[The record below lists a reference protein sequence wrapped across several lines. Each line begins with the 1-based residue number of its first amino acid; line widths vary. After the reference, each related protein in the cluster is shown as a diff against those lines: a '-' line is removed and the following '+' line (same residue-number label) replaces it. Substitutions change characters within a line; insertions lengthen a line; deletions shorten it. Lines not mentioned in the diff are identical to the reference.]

1 MGASALRFAAMSVRL
16 RPLALLYL
24 TLPPLLWAS
33 NAILGRVSVGGD
45 EPLASPLT
53 LNALRWALTLVLLVP
68 ILYVARRP
76 SSARA
81 VAPGA
86 TAPPVAVVA
95 GQGAWR
101 IYALFGLLAVTS
113 YNALQYVALRT
124 STAINVTLIAAG
136 GPLFVLL
143 IGRLFFGAHARRRQW
158 LGAGLSLVG
167 VLVVLTAGD
176 VDRLARLRLVPGDLL
191 MVAATIVW
199 ALYSWLLRT
208 RRPDVPAL
216 VLLFLQTAWGVA
228 LSVPLVAAEWL
239 AGDFALRVEPATAG
253 VVLWLAL
260 GPSLLAFWCWDRG
273 VAHAGPLL
281 PSFFANLT
289 PLFAALMS
297 AALLGEPPRPF
308 HALAFL
314 LIVTGIVISQRGARS
329 SGS

>member
-1 MGASALRFAAMSVRL
+1 MSLRLS
-16 RPLALLYL
+16 PLALLYL
-24 TLPPLLWAS
+24 ILPPLLWAS
-33 NAILGRVSVGGD
+33 NAILGRVTVGGD
-45 EPLASPLT
+45 DPFASPLA

-68 ILYVARRP
+68 ILYLLRQR
-76 SSARA
+76 SAA
-81 VAPGA
+81 H
-86 TAPPVAVVA
+86 TAPAASRAAPPA
-95 GQGAWR
+95 GHGAWR
-101 IYALFGLLAVTS
+101 TYALFGLLAVTS

-124 STAINVTLIAAG
+124 SSAINVTLIASG
-136 GPLFVLL
+136 GPLFVLI
-143 IGRLFFGAHARRRQW
+143 IGRAFFGAHARRRQW

-176 VDRLARLRLVPGDLL
+176 FERLARLRLVPGDLL

-216 VLLFLQTAWGVA
+216 LLLFMQTAWGVA
-228 LSVPLVAAEWL
+228 LSVPLVAMEWL
-239 AGDFALRVEPATAG
+239 AGDFAIRVEPATAG

-260 GPSLLAFWCWDRG
+260 GPSLAAFWCWDRG

-297 AALLGEPPRPF
+297 AALLREPPRPF

-314 LIVTGIVISQRGARS
+314 LIVTGIVISHRGARAT
-329 SGS
+329 

>member
-1 MGASALRFAAMSVRL
+1 MPLRLS
-16 RPLALLYL
+16 PLALFYL

-33 NAILGRVSVGGD
+33 NAILGRVSVGGE

-68 ILYVARRP
+68 ILHVARRA
-76 SSARA
+76 STARA
-81 VAPGA
+81 AAAPA
-86 TAPPVAVVA
+86 ASRAAPPA
-95 GQGAWR
+95 GHGAWR
-101 IYALFGLLAVTS
+101 TYALFGLLAVTS

-124 STAINVTLIAAG
+124 SSAINVTLIASG
-136 GPLFVLL
+136 GPLFVLI
-143 IGRLFFGAHARRRQW
+143 IGRAFFGAHARRPQW

-176 VDRLARLRLVPGDLL
+176 VERLARLRLVPGDLL

-216 VLLFLQTAWGVA
+216 MLLFLQTAWGVA
-228 LSVPLVAAEWL
+228 LSVPLVAAEML
-239 AGDFALRVEPATAG
+239 AGDFVLRVEPATAG

-260 GPSLLAFWCWDRG
+260 GPSLAAFWCWDRG

-297 AALLGEPPRPF
+297 AALLSEPPRPF

-314 LIVTGIVISQRGARS
+314 LIVTGIVISQRGARAT
-329 SGS
+329 

>member
-1 MGASALRFAAMSVRL
+1 MSLRLS
-16 RPLALLYL
+16 PLALLYL
-24 TLPPLLWAS
+24 ILPPLLWAS
-33 NAILGRVSVGGD
+33 NAILGRVSVGG
-45 EPLASPLT
+45 EQPLASPLT

-68 ILYVARRP
+68 ILHVARR
-76 SSARA
+76 SSTARA
-81 VAPGA
+81 AAPA
-86 TAPPVAVVA
+86 AAASPDAARA
-95 GQGAWR
+95 GHGAWR
-101 IYALFGLLAVTS
+101 TYALFGLLAVTS

-124 STAINVTLIAAG
+124 SSAINVTLIASG
-136 GPLFVLL
+136 GPLFVLI
-143 IGRLFFGAHARRRQW
+143 IGRAFFDAHARRRQW

-176 VDRLARLRLVPGDLL
+176 VERLARLRLVPGDLL

-216 VLLFLQTAWGVA
+216 LLLFMQTAWGVA
-228 LSVPLVAAEWL
+228 LSVPLVAMEWL
-239 AGDFALRVEPATAG
+239 AGDFAIRVEPATAG

-260 GPSLLAFWCWDRG
+260 GPSLAAFWCWDRG

-297 AALLGEPPRPF
+297 AALLREPPRPF

-314 LIVTGIVISQRGARS
+314 LIVTGIVISQRGARAT
-329 SGS
+329 